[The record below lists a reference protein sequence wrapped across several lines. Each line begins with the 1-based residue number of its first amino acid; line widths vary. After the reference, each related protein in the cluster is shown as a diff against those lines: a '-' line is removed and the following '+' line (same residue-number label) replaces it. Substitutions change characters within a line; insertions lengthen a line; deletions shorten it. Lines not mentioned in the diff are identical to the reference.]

1 MAKDEIMVV
10 SAAISAVVTLFTCIF
25 TASRISTIEAQ
36 INRLVEAYRRQ
47 EHSNRQTVDLN
58 TQDSY
63 DEDPEDEDEDEDE
76 DDPPDRFLRL
86 EQQVA
91 RLTSIVKELQASRP
105 NRFQVILEEDRQ
117 KEELDPPDVK

>member
-10 SAAISAVVTLFTCIF
+10 SASISAVVTLFTCIF